1 MKYIMIT
8 VLAIGLSACG
18 QTMQGVGKDI
28 VGVGQ
33 KVIYFGK
40 DEKKS
45 EDEKKSD

>member
-1 MKYIMIT
+1 MKYIVIM

-28 VGVGQ
+28 IGVGQ
-33 KVIYFGK
+33 KVIDFGK

-45 EDEKKSD
+45 D

>member
-1 MKYIMIT
+1 M

-33 KVIYFGK
+33 KVIDFGK